1 VRLSQAYIP
10 TQKEIPADA
19 VIASHQLMLRAGL
32 IRPLFSGIYS
42 YLPLGWKAMKKA
54 MQIIREEMDAIG
66 GQEVQLPALNPIEIW
81 DETSR
86 STDFGEIMFR
96 LKDRK
101 NRVLC
106 LAPTHEEVICDLA
119 RKHIRSYKDLPQ
131 IWYQIQTKF
140 RDEPRP
146 RSGVLRTRQFIMKD
160 SYTLDIDQ
168 EGLDKGYDLHEKAYR
183 NIFSRCGLRFHVV
196 GASSGL
202 MGGSGS
208 QEFMFASEHG
218 EDTLVYC
225 DSCDYADNLEV
236 ATSVPHIPS
245 SEKSKLTEVHT
256 PGTRT
261 IAEVTKFLHKDANQ
275 LMKSLLFIK
284 DEKTP
289 IMILIRGD
297 HEANESKL
305 LTHFGST
312 IRQSTADEVQ
322 EVCGAEAG
330 FVGPIKLQKKISI
343 YADNA
348 LKEHHNLTT
357 GANKTDY
364 HITGIELDRDIEI
377 TEWIDV
383 RNVVPGESC
392 SVCGG
397 LLKVVQAIEL
407 GHIFK
412 LGIKYSD
419 SMNARY
425 LDKTGAEKPILMG
438 SYGIGVERI
447 IAAVIEQNYDER
459 GIVWNTVLA
468 PHLVHIV
475 PINLEDKSILD
486 AANQIYQ
493 LLNDNKI
500 DTLIDDRVGATPG
513 VRFNDAD
520 LLGMPIQI
528 IIGDKW
534 SKTRKFE
541 IKERKTGNITFSSFE
556 NLIDTINTKLKRL

>member
-1 VRLSQAYIP
+1 MRLSQAYIP

-19 VIASHQLMLRAGL
+19 VIASHRLMLRSGL

-168 EGLDKGYDLHEKAYR
+168 EGLDKGYDLHAKAYR

-208 QEFMFASEHG
+208 QEFMFESEHG

-225 DSCDYADNLEV
+225 DACDYADNLEV

-245 SEKSKLTEVHT
+245 SEKNTLAEVHT

-261 IAEVTKFLHKDANQ
+261 IAEVSEFLNIEANQ
-275 LMKSLLFIK
+275 LMKSLLFVM

-297 HEANESKL
+297 HEVNESKL
-305 LTHFGST
+305 LARFGST
-312 IRQSTADEVQ
+312 IRQATTDEVQ

-330 FVGPIKLQKKISI
+330 FVGPIKLQKNISI
-343 YADNA
+343 YADTA
-348 LKEHHNLTT
+348 LKEQHNLTT

-364 HITGIELDRDIEI
+364 HITGIELDRDVEVP
-377 TEWIDV
+377 EWTDV

-397 LLKVVQAIEL
+397 ILKVVQSIEL

-425 LDKTGAEKPILMG
+425 LDKTGAEQPIFMG

-447 IAAVIEQNYDER
+447 IAAVIEQNCDAK

-468 PHLVHIV
+468 PYLVHIV
-475 PINLEDKSILD
+475 PINLEDKNILN

-493 LLNDNKI
+493 HLNEHKI
-500 DTLIDDRVGATPG
+500 DTLIDDREGVTPG

-520 LLGMPIQI
+520 LLGMPVQI

-534 SKTRKFE
+534 SKTREFE

-556 NLIDTINTKLKRL
+556 NLIDTINTILKR